1 MDEYIQKLNKTSFEI
16 KYSEFPLL
24 TDKKKSSDSFLI
36 SHKSFLEII
45 LNQIKASQNYSL
57 SNCTNIKTLKQ
68 NLKNLNENLKNLEN
82 GRKKTKEYMENKI
95 KNKKIEIQN
104 KLYNKSNDN
113 NTTTYNH
120 YNSIDD
126 IKYFKNNQEEQID
139 YLNEIPQLKLLSFK
153 LENEINQIDFEFS
166 KKLNMVLNLKIARL
180 YQEEDLEIPV
190 ETKKLKS
197 QTTHLMKQNLKDL
210 KQILI
215 STIKTNLNNNMK
227 QKKLQEKINELKLN
241 LAKKK
246 KHKQYLRTNNTIT
259 EEEKNNTTRSY
270 DSSDNEYCKRKS
282 VYKRSSNC
290 CKGEILDFD
299 IDEISE
305 KINNKV
311 WRSLSNKIVKRKNV
325 QFFNNNL
332 NLNINLNLNFN
343 NFKIIKENINEDK
356 SCEKFV
362 NQRFFKE

>member
-16 KYSEFPLL
+16 KYSESPLI
-24 TDKKKSSDSFLI
+24 TEKKKSSDSFLI

-45 LNQIKASQNYSL
+45 LNQIKSSQNYSL
-57 SNCTNIKTLKQ
+57 SNCTNMKNLKQ

-82 GRKKTKEYMENKI
+82 GRKKSKEYMENKI

-113 NTTTYNH
+113 NTTYNH
-120 YNSIDD
+120 YTSIDD

-139 YLNEIPQLKLLSFK
+139 YLNEISQLKLLSFK
-153 LENEINQIDFEFS
+153 IENEINQIDFEFS
-166 KKLNMVLNLKIARL
+166 RKLNMVLSLKIARL
-180 YQEEDLEIPV
+180 YQEEDLEINV

-227 QKKLQEKINELKLN
+227 QKKLQEKINELKIYLP
-241 LAKKK
+241 KKK
-246 KHKQYLRTNNTIT
+246 KHKQYLMTNNTIT

-270 DSSDNEYCKRKS
+270 DSSDNEYFKRKS
-282 VYKRSSNC
+282 LYKHSSNC
-290 CKGEILDFD
+290 DKGEILDFD
-299 IDEISE
+299 IDEIRE
-305 KINNKV
+305 KINNRV

-343 NFKIIKENINEDK
+343 NVKIIKENINEDK

>member
-16 KYSEFPLL
+16 KYSESPLI
-24 TDKKKSSDSFLI
+24 TEKKKSSDSFLI

-45 LNQIKASQNYSL
+45 LNQIKSSQNYSL
-57 SNCTNIKTLKQ
+57 SNCTNMKNLKQ

-82 GRKKTKEYMENKI
+82 GRKKSKEYMENKI

-113 NTTTYNH
+113 NTTYNH

-126 IKYFKNNQEEQID
+126 IKYFKNNQEKQID
-139 YLNEIPQLKLLSFK
+139 YLNEISQLKLLSFK
-153 LENEINQIDFEFS
+153 IENEINQIDFEFS
-166 KKLNMVLNLKIARL
+166 RKLNMVLSLKIARL
-180 YQEEDLEIPV
+180 YQEEDLEINV

-227 QKKLQEKINELKLN
+227 QKKLQEKINELKIYLP
-241 LAKKK
+241 KKK
-246 KHKQYLRTNNTIT
+246 KHKQYLMTNNTIT

-270 DSSDNEYCKRKS
+270 DSSDNEYFKRKS
-282 VYKRSSNC
+282 LYKHSSNC
-290 CKGEILDFD
+290 DKGEILDFD
-299 IDEISE
+299 IDEIRE
-305 KINNKV
+305 KINNRV

-343 NFKIIKENINEDK
+343 NVKIIKENINEDK

>member
-16 KYSEFPLL
+16 KYSESPLI
-24 TDKKKSSDSFLI
+24 TEKKKSSDSFLI

-45 LNQIKASQNYSL
+45 LNQIKSSQNYSL
-57 SNCTNIKTLKQ
+57 SNCTNMKNLKQ

-113 NTTTYNH
+113 NTTYNH

-126 IKYFKNNQEEQID
+126 IKYFKNNQEKQID
-139 YLNEIPQLKLLSFK
+139 YLNEISQLKLLSFK
-153 LENEINQIDFEFS
+153 IENEINQIDFEFS
-166 KKLNMVLNLKIARL
+166 RKLNMVLSLKIARL
-180 YQEEDLEIPV
+180 YQEEDLEINV

-227 QKKLQEKINELKLN
+227 QKKLQEKINELKIYLP
-241 LAKKK
+241 KKK
-246 KHKQYLRTNNTIT
+246 KHKQYLMTNNTIT

-270 DSSDNEYCKRKS
+270 DSSDNEYFKRKS
-282 VYKRSSNC
+282 LYKHSSNC
-290 CKGEILDFD
+290 DKGEILDFD
-299 IDEISE
+299 IDEIRE
-305 KINNKV
+305 KINNRV

-343 NFKIIKENINEDK
+343 NVKIIKENINEDK

>member
-16 KYSEFPLL
+16 KYSESPLI
-24 TDKKKSSDSFLI
+24 TEKKKSSDSFLI

-45 LNQIKASQNYSL
+45 LNQIKSSQNYSL
-57 SNCTNIKTLKQ
+57 SNCTNMKNLKQ
-68 NLKNLNENLKNLEN
+68 NLKNLNENLKNSEN
-82 GRKKTKEYMENKI
+82 GRKKSKEYMENKI

-113 NTTTYNH
+113 NTTYNH

-139 YLNEIPQLKLLSFK
+139 YLNEISQLKLLSFK
-153 LENEINQIDFEFS
+153 IENEINQIDFEFS
-166 KKLNMVLNLKIARL
+166 RKLNMVLSLKIARL
-180 YQEEDLEIPV
+180 YQEEDLEINV

-227 QKKLQEKINELKLN
+227 QKKLQEKINELKIYLP
-241 LAKKK
+241 KKK
-246 KHKQYLRTNNTIT
+246 KHKQYLMTNNTIT

-270 DSSDNEYCKRKS
+270 DSSDNEYFKRKS
-282 VYKRSSNC
+282 LYKHSSNC
-290 CKGEILDFD
+290 DKGEILDFD
-299 IDEISE
+299 IDEIRE
-305 KINNKV
+305 KINNRV

-343 NFKIIKENINEDK
+343 NVKIIKENINEDK